1 MKSKHK
7 TQNLLS
13 NSHFFPGSDSL
24 LCSLTLPRTMQTGTV
39 GWGRGAVV
47 PAYFLCYFFSSHIFP
62 LLQYEVL
69 PTGDSPSHI
78 APVWVPHRPQIM
90 TENLFILW
98 APLYVHAC
106 SHHGMHHFS
115 GYIHLLQHGLLCGL
129 ECWDFLLQ
137 RLWGNLCSAACS
149 TSFFYF
155 SDHGICRVL
164 PYIFLAPVSQ
174 LLCRVFTFSWIRS
187 CSSATSPTVRLS
199 CVLWW
204 VRWSGLALAVFIPTG
219 GHPCNAPANKTL
231 PHKPSALWQSLCLDL
246 ASTSNFT
253 NT

>member
-137 RLWGNLCSAACS
+137 RLGVISAL
-149 TSFFYF
+149 
-155 SDHGICRVL
+155 L
-164 PYIFLAPVSQ
+164 PGAPPPSPSLTMGSSSRIFLTPVSQ
-174 LLCRVFTFSWIRS
+174 LLCRVFIFSWIRS
-187 CSSATSPTVRLS
+187 WSSATSPTVRLS

-204 VRWSGLALAVFIPTG
+204 VRWSGLALAVSIHTG

-231 PHKPSALWQSLCLDL
+231 PHKPSALWQSLCLHL
-246 ASTSNFT
+246 ALTSNFT